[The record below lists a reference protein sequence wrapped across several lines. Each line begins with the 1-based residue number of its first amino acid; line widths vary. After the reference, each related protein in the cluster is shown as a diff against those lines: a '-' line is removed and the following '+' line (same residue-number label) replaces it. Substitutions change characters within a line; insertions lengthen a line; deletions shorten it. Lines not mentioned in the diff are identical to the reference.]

1 LEEFSRE
8 GKQLER
14 NKVNR
19 RKFLQKIGLGT
30 IALSGLQFAVPSFG
44 VPSEH
49 PNILFIAIDDL
60 RPELGCYGEKFAKTP
75 NIDRL
80 AHEGLRFTRA
90 YCQEAI
96 CGPSRASLM
105 TGLRPNSCGVVENVT
120 YFRDTI
126 PDVITLPQHF
136 IRNGYECVYIGKIYH
151 GNMRDEEKSWNR
163 KPVNLKSYQ
172 PRPLGGYQLPK
183 NRKIVEQ
190 RRKEVKEQYGTGQF
204 GALACGPAYECADVP
219 DDAYSDGRNA
229 DIAIA
234 TLRQLKD
241 SSSSRY
247 TKKPFFMGLGF
258 YKPHLPFVAPKK
270 YWDMYEPEKIKL
282 ANNPFAPKNAPS
294 MGLHSSFELRVRH
307 GIPKAADIPDDMA
320 RTLIHAYLACASY
333 VDAQIGKVL
342 AELDRLG
349 LRENTI
355 VMLWG
360 DHGWHLGEHGIWGKA
375 TNYEIATRVPLIVS
389 APGMKARGKS
399 SKALVELLDMYPTL
413 CELAGLPVPRHVEG
427 RSFAPLMDEPDREWK
442 KSVFSQF
449 PCPALREWAAM
460 PLSEGMRQTFFGPLI
475 KHVESRL
482 KSEQPGEWSRDFYEN
497 HLMGY
502 TVRTDRYRLVCW
514 IDDRDR
520 KRVIAT
526 ELYDHRIDPDEN
538 VNIANKPENKA
549 LVKQLMKELKQVW
562 Q

>member
-1 LEEFSRE
+1 MERE
-8 GKQLER
+8 
-14 NKVNR
+14 KVNR

-30 IALSGLQFAVPSFG
+30 VAFSSFQFAVSSFG
-44 VPSEH
+44 APLER

-60 RPELGCYGEKFAKTP
+60 RPELGCYGEKLVKTP

-80 AHEGLRFTRA
+80 AQEGLRFTRA

-120 YFRDTI
+120 YFRDTT

-136 IRNGYECVYIGKIYH
+136 IRNGYESIYIGKIYH

-163 KPVNLKSYQ
+163 KPVNLRVYQ
-172 PRPLGGYQLPK
+172 PRPIGGYQLPE

-190 RRKEVKEQYGTGQF
+190 RRKEVKEQYGAGQF
-204 GALACGPAYECADVP
+204 GGLACGPAYECADVP
-219 DDAYSDGRNA
+219 DDAYNDGRSA
-229 DIAIA
+229 AVAIA
-234 TLRQLKD
+234 TLRELKD

-270 YWDMYEPEKIKL
+270 YWDMYDPEEIQL

-307 GIPKAADIPDDMA
+307 GIPNAGDIPDDMA

-342 AELDRLG
+342 AELDRLD
-349 LRENTI
+349 LRKNTVI
-355 VMLWG
+355 MLWG

-389 APGMKARGKS
+389 APGMKARGRS
-399 SKALVELLDMYPTL
+399 SEALVELLDMYPTL
-413 CELAGLPVPRHVEG
+413 CELADLPVPRHVEG
-427 RSFAPLMDEPDREWK
+427 RSFAPLMDDPDRKWK

-482 KSEQPGEWSRDFYEN
+482 KSEEPGAWSRDFYEN

-514 IDDRDR
+514 VDDRDR
-520 KRVIAT
+520 KRVIVT
-526 ELYDHRIDPDEN
+526 ELYDHNIDSDEN
-538 VNIANKPENKA
+538 VNIAGKPENEE
-549 LVKQLMKELKQVW
+549 LVKQLMKELRRVW

>member
-1 LEEFSRE
+1 
-8 GKQLER
+8 
-14 NKVNR
+14 VNR

-60 RPELGCYGEKFAKTP
+60 RPELGCYGEKLVKTP
-75 NIDRL
+75 NIDCL
-80 AHEGLRFTRA
+80 AQEGLRFTRA

-136 IRNGYECVYIGKIYH
+136 IRNGYESVYIGKVYH

-270 YWDMYEPEKIKL
+270 YWDMYDPEKIKL

-427 RSFAPLMDEPDREWK
+427 RSFAPLIDDPDRKWK

-482 KSEQPGEWSRDFYEN
+482 KSEQPGEWSRNFYEN

-502 TVRTDRYRLVCW
+502 TVRTDRYRRVCW
-514 IDDRDR
+514 MDDRDR

-526 ELYDHRIDPDEN
+526 ELYDHRVDPDEN
-538 VNIANKPENKA
+538 VNIAGKLENKA
-549 LVKQLMKELKQVW
+549 LVKELMKELMKELKQVW

>member
-1 LEEFSRE
+1 VERE
-8 GKQLER
+8 
-14 NKVNR
+14 KVNR

-60 RPELGCYGEKFAKTP
+60 RPELGCYGEKLVKTP
-75 NIDRL
+75 NIDCL
-80 AHEGLRFTRA
+80 AQEGLRFTRA

-136 IRNGYECVYIGKIYH
+136 IRNGYESVYIGKVYH
-151 GNMRDEEKSWNR
+151 GNMRDEEKSWNS

-172 PRPLGGYQLPK
+172 PRPLGGYQLPE

-270 YWDMYEPEKIKL
+270 YWDMYDPEKIKL

-399 SKALVELLDMYPTL
+399 SEALVELLDMYPTL

-427 RSFAPLMDEPDREWK
+427 RSFAPLIDDPDRKWK

-482 KSEQPGEWSRDFYEN
+482 KSEQPGEWSRNFYEN

-526 ELYDHRIDPDEN
+526 ELYDHRVDPDEN
-538 VNIANKPENKA
+538 VNIAGKPENEE
-549 LVKQLMKELKQVW
+549 LVKQLKKELKRVW